1 MEHEE
6 WLFNC
11 IKQVDAGDAL
21 IDARVLLEFAKD
33 LKQLVEDFEEE
44 MEILADR
51 ELMRQ
56 IRENKKERESGN
68 TKIFDNIQELE
79 RELEL

>member
-1 MEHEE
+1 M
-6 WLFNC
+6 
-11 IKQVDAGDAL
+11 

-51 ELMRQ
+51 ELMKQ
-56 IRENKKERESGN
+56 IRENKKEKKSGN
-68 TKIFDNIQELE
+68 TKIFDNMQDLE
-79 RELEL
+79 RELGL